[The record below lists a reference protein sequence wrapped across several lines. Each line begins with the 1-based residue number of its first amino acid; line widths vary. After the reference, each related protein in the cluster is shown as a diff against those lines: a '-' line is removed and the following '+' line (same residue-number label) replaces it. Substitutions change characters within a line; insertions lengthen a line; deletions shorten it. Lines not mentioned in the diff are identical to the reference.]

1 MTTRDMQQTTL
12 RRAATPQKGSHSLGA
27 HSGTWALDW
36 QVRKSDKSNSTLELM
51 LCEFVEALTRVSKA
65 QYDKLTG
72 VAAGATAVHFA
83 HAHGR

>member
-1 MTTRDMQQTTL
+1 MGHR
-12 RRAATPQKGSHSLGA
+12 
-27 HSGTWALDW
+27 DW
-36 QVRKSDKSNSTLELM
+36 QARKSDKSNSTLELM